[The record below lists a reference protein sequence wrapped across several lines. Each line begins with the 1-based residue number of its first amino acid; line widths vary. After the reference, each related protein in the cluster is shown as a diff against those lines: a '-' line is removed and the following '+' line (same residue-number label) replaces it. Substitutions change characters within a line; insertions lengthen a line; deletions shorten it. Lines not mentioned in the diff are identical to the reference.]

1 MRLPFADFTL
11 KEWILWIVSMLV
23 VLGSNILSPEFN
35 VLILIAALVGVTS
48 LVFAAKG
55 NVWAQILMVLF
66 SVLYGIISFQFRYW
80 GEMITYM
87 GMALPMAV
95 WSAIAWFRNPSE
107 KVGVVRISTMTKKK
121 WTVLLILSVIV
132 TILFFFILKQFNTPN
147 LIFSTLSITTSFIA
161 ASLTIMRSSYFAF
174 FYAGNDLVLI
184 VLWILATMNN
194 PVYFPVI
201 INFVI
206 FFINDVYG
214 FVSWRRRELKNQ
226 QNQ

>member
-1 MRLPFADFTL
+1 MRLPFADFSR
-11 KEWILWIVSMLV
+11 KEWILWIISMLV
-23 VLGSNILSPEFN
+23 VLGANILSPEFN
-35 VLILIAALVGVTS
+35 VLILVAALVGVTS

-87 GMALPMAV
+87 GMTLPMAV
-95 WSAIAWFRNPSE
+95 WSAITWFRNPSE
-107 KVGVVRISTMTKKK
+107 KSGVVKISSMTKKK
-121 WTVLLILSVIV
+121 WNILLIFSILV
-132 TILFFFILKQFNTPN
+132 TILFFFILEYFSTPN
-147 LIFSTLSITTSFIA
+147 IVFSTLSITTSFIA
-161 ASLTIMRSSYFAF
+161 ASLTIMRSSYFAV

-184 VLWILATMNN
+184 VLWILATIEN

-201 INFVI
+201 INFAI

-214 FVSWRRRELKNQ
+214 FVSWRRREKRIEK
-226 QNQ
+226 